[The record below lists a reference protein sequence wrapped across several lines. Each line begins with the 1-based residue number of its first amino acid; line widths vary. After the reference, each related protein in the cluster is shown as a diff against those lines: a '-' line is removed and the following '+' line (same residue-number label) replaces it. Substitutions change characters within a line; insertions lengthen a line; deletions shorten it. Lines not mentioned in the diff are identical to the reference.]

1 MTKKSNNQQSS
12 EAENTATATGAG
24 TIKPAI
30 RKFNVVMDNSTS
42 ALQLANVTA
51 RKVEAGDMLTA
62 QRISGANEGNAFTL
76 AIIAQVCT
84 FDGKKL
90 TYEDLQHLP
99 FEDFLE
105 LQSQLMD
112 LAWMGSKE
120 LLSSFVEKYT

>member
-1 MTKKSNNQQSS
+1 MTNSKTNQPAKEAAAAETKKFSVVLESS
-12 EAENTATATGAG
+12 KSTLHFT
-24 TIKPAI
+24 
-30 RKFNVVMDNSTS
+30 NVV
-42 ALQLANVTA
+42 A

-112 LAWMGSKE
+112 LQWMGSKE
-120 LLSSFVEKYT
+120 QLSSFVEKYS

>member
-1 MTKKSNNQQSS
+1 MTEQNNKQPAADAG
-12 EAENTATATGAG
+12 AEKT
-24 TIKPAI
+24 K
-30 RKFNVVMDNSTS
+30 KFNVVMEESKTT
-42 ALQLANVTA
+42 LQFTNVTA

-112 LAWMGSKE
+112 LQWMGSPE
-120 LLSSFVEKYT
+120 QLSSFVEKYS